1 MIYIIFAPPGSGK
14 SYYGAWLT
22 ITEHRRRKSRYK
34 WFFTNYYMYD
44 KKLDWSPYIWKKELA
59 RQPITDSLIV
69 IDEAWQEG
77 LNSRKFKDFD
87 EQLHA
92 FYATCRHQN
101 NDIYILTQAVARV
114 EIVVRELATEYV
126 FVTCRRIPFT
136 ERPLWFNLEFYLSE
150 SDVKSGVPLLS
161 ACYRKSRV
169 YFRSWIAN
177 CYNTHTLRVE
187 RPYIPTEDWTQTQV
201 HADVM
206 SQPPEPTL
214 LNTITSYLSL
224 VINRLRDWLLQLM
237 QKLML

>member
-77 LNSRKFKDFD
+77 LNSRKYKDFD
-87 EQLHA
+87 EQPHA

-114 EIVVRELATEYV
+114 EIESVNLLLSMYLSPAAEYPLRNV
-126 FVTCRRIPFT
+126 LSGLIWSFICLSLMLSPAFRCCLPVIVSPGSIFDRGLQTVTTRIPF
-136 ERPLWFNLEFYLSE
+136 
-150 SDVKSGVPLLS
+150 G
-161 ACYRKSRV
+161 
-169 YFRSWIAN
+169 
-177 CYNTHTLRVE
+177 
-187 RPYIPTEDWTQTQV
+187 
-201 HADVM
+201 
-206 SQPPEPTL
+206 
-214 LNTITSYLSL
+214 
-224 VINRLRDWLLQLM
+224 
-237 QKLML
+237 